1 MKIIDILNNSKK
13 LLESKNF
20 KSPLLDCK
28 ILLSNVLNLTMGD
41 LVFYYQENINDEK
54 LEQLKK
60 MLERRLNHEPI
71 SKIINKKSF
80 WNYDFYVN
88 KNVLDPRPD
97 SESLIEMVLKDYDI
111 NDKLNILDLGSGSG
125 CLILTLLK
133 IFKNSDGVAVDISEK
148 ALEVIKKNSEI
159 LGVENLTV
167 LKSNWNND
175 VLGKFDII
183 ISNPPYIESD
193 EIAKLSDD
201 VKNFDPILALN
212 GGCDG
217 LDCYRY
223 IAKNIKKNCKK
234 NTRLYFEIGNGQKI
248 AVKEI
253 FVNNGFEFIGVKKDF
268 GGVERVLGFVKK

>member
-20 KSPLLDCK
+20 ESPLLDCK

-41 LVFYYQENINDEK
+41 LVFYYQENISDEK
-54 LEQLKK
+54 LEQFKK

-71 SKIINKKSF
+71 SKIVNKKSF

-159 LGVENLTV
+159 LGVKNLTV

-223 IAKNIKKNCKK
+223 IAKNIEKNCKK
-234 NTRLYFEIGNGQKI
+234 NTRLYFEIGKGQKI

-253 FVNNGFEFIGVKKDF
+253 FVNNGFEFIGVEKDF